1 MQAAF
6 ERAVGFSRSEG
17 GGGAGKDLL
26 VATRAVALASLG
38 WTLPSALWKE
48 PSISQVKSPDF
59 TLEPLLS
66 PGSVSRNDFT

>member
-1 MQAAF
+1 MA
-6 ERAVGFSRSEG
+6 

-38 WTLPSALWKE
+38 WTPPSALWRE
-48 PSISQVKSPDF
+48 PPFSEVKSPDF

-66 PGSVSRNDFT
+66 PGSV